1 MELVIYM
8 ISFLMRIASES
19 QYSHT
24 HTTKTSHTV
33 LLAIYP
39 HHIIIESHSIH
50 IIVWVLH

>member
-24 HTTKTSHTV
+24 QKKKHTYSIVGH
-33 LLAIYP
+33 IYP